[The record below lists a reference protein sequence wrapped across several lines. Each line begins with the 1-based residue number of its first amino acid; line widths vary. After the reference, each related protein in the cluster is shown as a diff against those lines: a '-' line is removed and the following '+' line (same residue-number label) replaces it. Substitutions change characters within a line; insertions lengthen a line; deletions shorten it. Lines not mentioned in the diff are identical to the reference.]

1 MSKRKKKNKTKKIIK
16 STLII
21 VITFIIIIFLYNTYA
36 NIEINQADYKT
47 ERTISTANEQT
58 VENVIENSEKIST
71 MLEKAMGSVVGIS
84 KLKSNGNSIFS
95 TSNEDALGIG
105 TGIIVTEDGYIL
117 SNEHVTGS
125 KFSTCY
131 ITLESG
137 KKQEGKVVW
146 SDSDLDL
153 SLTKIDTKNF
163 SSINLGDSSKIKV
176 GESVYAIGNPIGFE
190 FRRTVT
196 SGIISAKN
204 RSIKLEEN
212 NSTSYMSDLI
222 QTDATINP
230 GNSGGPLINPNGEV
244 IGINTV
250 KISSADGIGFAI
262 PINVVKGVIESF
274 KNTGKFEQ
282 PTLGIYVYDKDV
294 IPYLDNNIITFTK
307 GIYVAQINKNGPAYN
322 TELKEG
328 DIINTVDNKEINTMN
343 DLREYIY
350 KKNVG
355 DVVELN
361 ITRGKVSKVV
371 KVVLRKKVTLYYEFI
386 FYNINMSFLLNY
398 FVLWIIMHY
407 EKEKNKD
414 LPDYMTNGKDT
425 IAVRMAT
432 SKSVEKLILKLGCPV
447 FMTSANQTGEKE
459 CTNFDEIEKCCPMLD
474 GMMEGNVVFSKGST
488 IVDCTSDEIKILRE
502 GPISIEQIKEKLK
515 NKCK

>member
-1 MSKRKKKNKTKKIIK
+1 MKRRKKKIKNII
-16 STLII
+16 TLII
-21 VITFIIIIFLYNTYA
+21 TIFIVLIVLFFLYDTYT
-36 NIEINQADYKT
+36 NIEINEADYKIEKLQST
-47 ERTISTANEQT
+47 ESEQT

-71 MLEKAMGSVVGIS
+71 MLEKVMGSVVGIS
-84 KLKSNGNSIFS
+84 KLKNNGNSIFS
-95 TSNEDALGIG
+95 TSNEDVLGIG
-105 TGIIVTEDGYIL
+105 TGIIVSEDGYIL

-146 SDSDLDL
+146 SDTDLDL
-153 SLTKIDTKNF
+153 SLTKIESKNLN
-163 SSINLGDSSKIKV
+163 SITLGDSSKIRV
-176 GESVYAIGNPIGFE
+176 GDSVYAIGNPIGFE

-212 NSTSYMSDLI
+212 NNVSYMSDLI

-250 KISSADGIGFAI
+250 KISSAEGIGFAI
-262 PINVVKGVIESF
+262 PINVVKGVIECF
-274 KNTGKFEQ
+274 KTAGKFEQ
-282 PTLGIYVYDKDV
+282 PTLGIYVYDKEV
-294 IPYLDNNIITFTK
+294 IPYLDTNIITFTK

-350 KKNVG
+350 TKNIG

-361 ITRGKVSKVV
+361 ITRGKVNKIIKVT
-371 KVVLRKKVTLYYEFI
+371 LRKKVE
-386 FYNINMSFLLNY
+386 S
-398 FVLWIIMHY
+398 
-407 EKEKNKD
+407 
-414 LPDYMTNGKDT
+414 
-425 IAVRMAT
+425 
-432 SKSVEKLILKLGCPV
+432 
-447 FMTSANQTGEKE
+447 
-459 CTNFDEIEKCCPMLD
+459 
-474 GMMEGNVVFSKGST
+474 
-488 IVDCTSDEIKILRE
+488 
-502 GPISIEQIKEKLK
+502 KLK
-515 NKCK
+515 FK